1 MSDAVLMHLLV
12 PCRQQLPDLL
22 AGDASSLPSS
32 ASLPMSRSS
41 GEHSLLSSPGQQ
53 WLLRP
58 LSPLLLSPQPIVLP
72 SRSSSTLP
80 STRIQQDRDGSA
92 PVLPRDAPAAA
103 PAAARTSAA
112 PRQEHSQSAA
122 AAPAGAQAPNPFAAA
137 RQHPFSE
144 EAMSPKRPLGAAA
157 RPPKSPGR
165 RLRRAASESSASVRQ
180 GVLHMQRSS
189 QSDNLTA
196 WKASAWCIDLQ
207 GGGGLGVIHSMAS
220 ISSVRLGALFP
231 GSCSR

>member
-1 MSDAVLMHLLV
+1 M

-58 LSPLLLSPQPIVLP
+58 MSPLLLSPQLTALP
-72 SRSSSTLP
+72 SWSSATLP

-92 PVLPRDAPAAA
+92 PPLPRDAAAAA

-122 AAPAGAQAPNPFAAA
+122 AAPAAPAAQSGAAPAGVQAPNPFAAA

-165 RLRRAASESSASVRQ
+165 RLRRAASESSASV
-180 GVLHMQRSS
+180 S
-189 QSDNLTA
+189 QAFCTCNAPHNQSTSQHEKRWPGALPDNKL
-196 WKASAWCIDLQ
+196 
-207 GGGGLGVIHSMAS
+207 VHSMAS
-220 ISSVRLGALFP
+220 ISFVRLGAFFP